1 MSVWEP
7 GIGTRSTER
16 PWHVRCIAQTRVRQ
30 AERILSEGAA
40 GLPDA
45 ELLRVVL
52 GGRDEVLAGRL
63 LSRGLSSLRRAS
75 AGELL
80 LEAGMNAALAGRVIA
95 ALELGRRVALAPAA
109 DRRRLLR
116 ARDVAAV
123 LWGRVAHLPHEEF
136 WAVLMNAR
144 LQEIR
149 CVQIARGGLTQC
161 SVSPREAFAPAL
173 VHRAPAI
180 VFVHNHP
187 SGDPAPSGEDQ
198 RLQLLLDEAGHA
210 LGVRVVDHLVL
221 AEAGLHSAVE
231 GACGPPDAVSLV
243 PREGV
248 G

>member
-1 MSVWEP
+1 
-7 GIGTRSTER
+7 
-16 PWHVRCIAQTRVRQ
+16 VRQ
-30 AERILSEGAA
+30 TERILSEGAA

-52 GGRDEVLAGRL
+52 GGRDELLAGRL
-63 LSRGLSSLRRAS
+63 LSRGLPSLRRAS

-80 LEAGMNAALAGRVIA
+80 LETGMNATLAGRVIA
-95 ALELGRRVALAPAA
+95 ALELGRRVALAPAP

-116 ARDVAAV
+116 ARDVATV
-123 LWGRVAHLPHEEF
+123 LWGRLAHLPHEEF
-136 WAVLMNAR
+136 WTVLMNAR
-144 LQEIR
+144 LQELR

-173 VHRAPAI
+173 VHRAAA
-180 VFVHNHP
+180 VAFVHNHP

-221 AEAGLHSAVE
+221 AEGGLHSAVE
-231 GACGPPDAVSLV
+231 GAGAPPDPVSLV
-243 PREGV
+243 PRESV

>member
-1 MSVWEP
+1 M
-7 GIGTRSTER
+7 
-16 PWHVRCIAQTRVRQ
+16 RQ

-40 GLPDA
+40 ALPDA

-136 WAVLMNAR
+136 WVVLMNAR

-180 VFVHNHP
+180 
-187 SGDPAPSGEDQ
+187 
-198 RLQLLLDEAGHA
+198 A

>member
-1 MSVWEP
+1 V
-7 GIGTRSTER
+7 
-16 PWHVRCIAQTRVRQ
+16 AQAQ
-30 AERILSEGAA
+30 QILSEGPA

-52 GGRDEVLAGRL
+52 GGRDDLLAGRL
-63 LSRGLSSLRRAS
+63 LSRGLPALRRAS

-80 LEAGMNAALAGRVIA
+80 LEPGMSPALAARMLA
-95 ALELGRRVALAPAA
+95 ALELGRRVALAPLA

-116 ARDVAAV
+116 AHDVAAV
-123 LWGRVAHLPHEEF
+123 LWARLAHLAHEEF

-173 VHRAPAI
+173 IHRAPA
-180 VFVHNHP
+180 VAFVHNHP

-210 LGVRVVDHLVL
+210 LSMRVVDHLVL
-221 AEAGLHSAVE
+221 AEGGVHSAVE
-231 GACGPPDAVSLV
+231 GACPAPDPVSLV

>member
-1 MSVWEP
+1 MAQALHWA
-7 GIGTRSTER
+7 GTV
-16 PWHVRCIAQTRVRQ
+16 P

-40 GLPDA
+40 GLSDA

-52 GGRDEVLAGRL
+52 GAREDLLAGRL
-63 LSRGLSSLRRAS
+63 LSRGLPALRRAS

-80 LEAGMNAALAGRVIA
+80 LEPGMSSALAVRVLA
-95 ALELGRRVALAPAA
+95 SLELGRRVALAPASG
-109 DRRRLLR
+109 RPRLLR
-116 ARDVAAV
+116 AQDVASV
-123 LWGRVAHLPHEEF
+123 LWSRLAHLPHEEF

-173 VHRAPAI
+173 VHRAPA
-180 VFVHNHP
+180 VAFVHNHP

-210 LGVRVVDHLVL
+210 LSVRVVDHLVL
-221 AEAGLHSAVE
+221 AESGVHSAVE
-231 GACGPPDAVSLV
+231 GACPPPDLVSLV
-243 PREGV
+243 PRDGV

>member
-1 MSVWEP
+1 MRAALRGV
-7 GIGTRSTER
+7 
-16 PWHVRCIAQTRVRQ
+16 VAQ

-52 GGRDEVLAGRL
+52 GTRDDLLAGRL
-63 LSRGLSSLRRAS
+63 LSRGLPSLRRAA

-80 LEAGMNAALAGRVIA
+80 LEPGMSSSLAARVLA

-116 ARDVAAV
+116 AHDVASV
-123 LWGRVAHLPHEEF
+123 LWARLAHLPHEEF
-136 WAVLMNAR
+136 WVVLMNAR

-149 CVQIARGGLTQC
+149 CVQVARGGLTQC
-161 SVSPREAFAPAL
+161 SVSPREAFVPAL
-173 VHRAPAI
+173 MHRAPA
-180 VFVHNHP
+180 VAFVHNHP

-198 RLQLLLDEAGHA
+198 RLQLLLDEAGHS
-210 LGVRVVDHLVL
+210 LSVRVVDHLVL
-221 AEAGLHSAVE
+221 AESGVHSAVE
-231 GACGPPDAVSLV
+231 GACPPPDPVSLV

>member
-1 MSVWEP
+1 MARALHC
-7 GIGTRSTER
+7 RSG
-16 PWHVRCIAQTRVRQ
+16 VRQ
-30 AERILSEGAA
+30 ADTILSEGAVA
-40 GLPDA
+40 LRDA

-52 GGRDEVLAGRL
+52 GARDELLACRL
-63 LSRGLSSLRRAS
+63 LARGLAALRRAS
-75 AGELL
+75 VGELL
-80 LEAGMNAALAGRVIA
+80 LEPGMTAALAARMIA
-95 ALELGRRVALAPAA
+95 ALELGRRVALAPAGE
-109 DRRRLLR
+109 RRRLLR
-116 ARDVAAV
+116 AHDVAAV
-123 LWGRVAHLPHEEF
+123 LWGRIAHLAHEEF

-180 VFVHNHP
+180 AFVHNHP
-187 SGDPAPSGEDQ
+187 SGDPSPSGEDQ
-198 RLQLLLDEAGHA
+198 RLQLLLDEAGRA

-221 AEAGLHSAVE
+221 AESGVHSAVE
-231 GACGPPDAVSLV
+231 GACAPPDPISLV

>member
-1 MSVWEP
+1 VAQALHWA
-7 GIGTRSTER
+7 GTV
-16 PWHVRCIAQTRVRQ
+16 P

-40 GLPDA
+40 GLSDA

-52 GGRDEVLAGRL
+52 GAREDLLAGRL
-63 LSRGLSSLRRAS
+63 LSRGLPALRRAS

-80 LEAGMNAALAGRVIA
+80 LEPGMSSALAVRVLA
-95 ALELGRRVALAPAA
+95 SLELGRRVALAPASG
-109 DRRRLLR
+109 RPRLLR
-116 ARDVAAV
+116 AQDVASV
-123 LWGRVAHLPHEEF
+123 LWSRLAHLPHEEF

-173 VHRAPAI
+173 VHRAPA
-180 VFVHNHP
+180 VAFVHNHP

-210 LGVRVVDHLVL
+210 LSVRVVDHLVL
-221 AEAGLHSAVE
+221 AESGVHSAVE
-231 GACGPPDAVSLV
+231 GACPPPDLVSLV
-243 PREGV
+243 PRDGV

>member
-1 MSVWEP
+1 MP
-7 GIGTRSTER
+7 
-16 PWHVRCIAQTRVRQ
+16 

-40 GLPDA
+40 GLSDA

-52 GGRDEVLAGRL
+52 GAREDLLAGRL
-63 LSRGLSSLRRAS
+63 LSRGLPALRRAS

-80 LEAGMNAALAGRVIA
+80 LEPGMSSALAVRVLA
-95 ALELGRRVALAPAA
+95 SLELGRRVALAPASG
-109 DRRRLLR
+109 RPRLLR
-116 ARDVAAV
+116 AQDVASV
-123 LWGRVAHLPHEEF
+123 LWSRLAHLPHEEF

-173 VHRAPAI
+173 VHRAPA
-180 VFVHNHP
+180 VAFVHNHP

-210 LGVRVVDHLVL
+210 LSVRVVDHLVL
-221 AEAGLHSAVE
+221 AESGVHSAVE
-231 GACGPPDAVSLV
+231 GACPPPDLVSLV
-243 PREGV
+243 PRDGV

>member
-1 MSVWEP
+1 VAQALHWA
-7 GIGTRSTER
+7 GTV
-16 PWHVRCIAQTRVRQ
+16 P

-40 GLPDA
+40 RLSDA

-52 GGRDEVLAGRL
+52 GARDDLLAGRL
-63 LSRGLSSLRRAS
+63 LSRGLPALRRAS

-80 LEAGMNAALAGRVIA
+80 LEPGMSSALAVRVLA
-95 ALELGRRVALAPAA
+95 ALELGRRVALAPASG
-109 DRRRLLR
+109 RPRLLR
-116 ARDVAAV
+116 AQDVASV
-123 LWGRVAHLPHEEF
+123 LWSRLAHLPHEEF

-149 CVQIARGGLTQC
+149 CAQIARGGLTQC

-173 VHRAPAI
+173 VHRAPA
-180 VFVHNHP
+180 VAFVHNHP

-210 LGVRVVDHLVL
+210 LSVRVVDHLVL
-221 AEAGLHSAVE
+221 AESGVHSAVE
-231 GACGPPDAVSLV
+231 GACPPPDLVSLV
-243 PREGV
+243 PRDGV